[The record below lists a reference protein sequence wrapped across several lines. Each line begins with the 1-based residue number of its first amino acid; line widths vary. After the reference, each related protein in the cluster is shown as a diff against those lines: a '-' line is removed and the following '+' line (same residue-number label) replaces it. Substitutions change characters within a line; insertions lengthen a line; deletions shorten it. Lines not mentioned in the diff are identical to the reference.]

1 MAEGRKRILKGISKQ
16 MNRNQEII
24 KVSVVGIAA
33 NVLLAAFKTIV
44 GLMSGSIAIVM
55 DAVNNLSDALSSVI
69 TIAGTKLSER
79 PADRRHPFGYGRV
92 EYFTGIIIALIVLL
106 AGFTSLM
113 ESVKK
118 VFHPATPTYSTLT
131 LLVIVVAIFVKL
143 GLGRYVKRQGTRLNS
158 NALIASGA
166 DATFD
171 AIVTLS
177 TLVSAGLMLL
187 WHFNL
192 DGLLGTLISV
202 LIIKAGIEM
211 LSAPV
216 SDLLGRSISAQFV
229 EQIRDEV
236 MAFPEVMGVYDII
249 LNNYGPE
256 TIIGSLHVNVA
267 DTLTAREIHG
277 LTRKITVMLYEKHG
291 IIITVGIYAINTS
304 GHMADLQRQVM
315 LLVYNHEHVLQVHAF
330 YVYEDRKLITLDV
343 VPDDS
348 IRDDNAF
355 LEHLRS
361 HLREALPQ
369 YEFQLIIDHNY
380 VRKES

>member
-1 MAEGRKRILKGISKQ
+1 MSTPPDIKHKQ

-24 KVSVVGIAA
+24 RVSLVGIAS
-33 NVLLAAFKTIV
+33 NVLLATFKAVV
-44 GLMSGSIAIVM
+44 GFMSSSIAIVM

-79 PADRRHPFGYGRV
+79 PANRKHPFGYGRV
-92 EYFTGIIIALIVLL
+92 EYFTGIVIALIVLL
-106 AGFTSLM
+106 AGFTSLI

-118 VFHPATPTYSTLT
+118 IFHPTMPLYSTLT
-131 LLVIVVAIFVKL
+131 LMVIVVAVFVKL
-143 GLGRYVKRQGTRLNS
+143 ALGRYVKRQGRRLNS

-171 AIVTLS
+171 AAVTLS

-187 WHFNL
+187 WGFNL
-192 DGLLGTLISV
+192 DGLLGTLISL

-216 SDLLGRSISAQFV
+216 GDLLGRSISPQYV
-229 EQIRDEV
+229 ERIRNEV

-256 TIIGSLHVNVA
+256 TIIGSLHVNVM

-277 LTRKITVMLYEKHG
+277 LTRKITLTLYQKHN
-291 IIITVGIYAINTS
+291 IIITVGIYAINTT
-304 GHMADLQRQVM
+304 GVMADLQRQVM
-315 LLVYNHEHVLQVHAF
+315 LLAYNHEHVLQVHAF
-330 YVYEDRKLITLDV
+330 YVYEDRHLITLDI

-348 IRDDNAF
+348 IRDDEAF
-355 LEHLRS
+355 LAHLRE
-361 HLREALPQ
+361 HFREALPQ